1 MWLFLIYSGP
11 KVPQIADAIV
21 SQLSF
26 MSRSEKRYEKCRWF
40 CRNNVADA
48 LRIPFRLHLNE
59 PMWRAPILE
68 GGWSD
73 RFVSGRE
80 ISKWSKTALS
90 EKGCTVLSSL
100 TPHGAKATLL
110 SMAAKYGLGGRRPGN
125 AWIPTTLYRKSAAA
139 IYARDLHSAPL
150 RKLERMLACIRNGSF
165 LPDANRSGMLVE
177 EDTSVA
183 HPSRSGYNTKEWPA
197 TKFGFLWPSFW
208 DEKVTL

>member
-1 MWLFLIYSGP
+1 M
-11 KVPQIADAIV
+11 
-21 SQLSF
+21 
-26 MSRSEKRYEKCRWF
+26 
-40 CRNNVADA
+40 ADA

-165 LPDANRSGMLVE
+165 LPDC
-177 EDTSVA
+177 
-183 HPSRSGYNTKEWPA
+183 K
-197 TKFGFLWPSFW
+197 SFW
-208 DEKVTL
+208 DAGGRRYFSGTSIKIRLQHQRMTCNKIWVPMTFFLG